1 MPAQI
6 LNKNNMEKTKFCD
19 LRTCNKVNGC
29 EPTFVPEQEA
39 VKAYADSYL
48 TPANVGSRKGIFVPR
63 ELVNKLGK
71 LVSLY
76 DVEGLTIGAYV
87 TNILINHMIDNR
99 DVINELSYQGEKT
112 VSL

>member
-1 MPAQI
+1 MTQTQ
-6 LNKNNMEKTKFCD
+6 NKFCD
-19 LRTCNKVNGC
+19 LRTCNKVCGC
-29 EPTFVPEQEA
+29 EPSLTPDMEA
-39 VKAYADSYL
+39 VKKYVDGFL
-48 TPANVGSRKGIFVPR
+48 NPANVGARKGIFVPR

-71 LVSLY
+71 LISLY

-87 TNILINHMIDNR
+87 TNILINHLVENR